1 MRPTCPQFPKRDNG
15 SMPQTLATFPNP
27 HPTRDYHVEHQA
39 LEFTSLCPMT
49 GQPDFATITIRYVP
63 GPTCIELKSLKLY
76 LQSFRSKGIF
86 YEDVTNVIL
95 NDLVT
100 ACSPKWMVVESRW
113 SVRGGIQSVITA
125 EHGDHALGIRD
136 ATV

>member
-1 MRPTCPQFPKRDNG
+1 MAETIEF
-15 SMPQTLATFPNP
+15 FPNP

-39 LEFTSLCPMT
+39 QEFTSLCPMT
-49 GQPDFATITIRYVP
+49 GQPDFASITIRYVP

-86 YEDVTNVIL
+86 YEDVTNIIL
-95 NDLVT
+95 NDLVA

-113 SVRGGIQSVITA
+113 NVRGGIQSVIMA
-125 EHGDHALGIRD
+125 EHGDHNLR
-136 ATV
+136 T

>member
-1 MRPTCPQFPKRDNG
+1 MGDTIE
-15 SMPQTLATFPNP
+15 TFPNP
-27 HPTRDYHVEHQA
+27 HPARDYHVEHQVQ
-39 LEFTSLCPMT
+39 EFTSLCPMT

-86 YEDVTNVIL
+86 YEDVTNLIL
-95 NDLVT
+95 NDLVA
-100 ACSPKWMVVESRW
+100 ACNPKWMVVESRW

-125 EHGDHALGIRD
+125 EHGRNP
-136 ATV
+136 

>member
-1 MRPTCPQFPKRDNG
+1 MGD
-15 SMPQTLATFPNP
+15 SIETFPNP
-27 HPTRDYHVEHQA
+27 HPKRDYHVEHQA
-39 LEFTSLCPMT
+39 LEFTSLCPKT
-49 GQPDFATITIRYVP
+49 GQPDFAAITIRYVP
-63 GPTCIELKSLKLY
+63 GPNCIELKSLKFY

-95 NDLVT
+95 NDLVA

-125 EHGDHALGIRD
+125 EHGDRNLRS
-136 ATV
+136 